1 MKNKQRLKM
10 CRQQR
15 QGLATTLIDCQ
26 RENKNMQDKIDELE
40 RMVKVL
46 EVENYKLF
54 CANYNRE
61 VGSALGSLRN
71 LNIEPPLEPLP
82 IRPWWKV
89 FF

>member
-1 MKNKQRLKM
+1 MKNKERLKI

-15 QGLATTLIDCQ
+15 ERLAIKTIKQ
-26 RENKNMQDKIDELE
+26 QARIDELE
-40 RMVKVL
+40 RMAKVL

-89 FF
+89 FTP